1 MPPSHKNT
9 RNVAS
14 AHKAL
19 QLDPEALSKAKKNHF
34 KAPKTTQAYSYTI
47 GTAHKWLHQV
57 VLEATNS
64 TGSTST
70 SNSTTSLF
78 LHPLAASSFDKPTEV
93 TAQILAQYISH
104 QVVTE
109 KMSKSTGDTTHAAF
123 KAYFNDWYVIKNL
136 E

>member
-1 MPPSHKNT
+1 MLPSCKNT

-64 TGSTST
+64 TSSTST
-70 SNSTTSLF
+70 STSTTSLF
-78 LHPLAASSFDKPTEV
+78 LHPLAASLFDNPPTV
-93 TAQILAQYISH
+93 TAHILAHYLSA
-104 QVVTE
+104 
-109 KMSKSTGDTTHAAF
+109 HA
-123 KAYFNDWYVIKNL
+123 L
-136 E
+136 PHT